1 MAFHQA
7 QNHLH
12 ALTQYCATLAEE
24 NDLLSHNNTWSMRE
38 LSVRLHQ
45 CQDVGHHLECAESRC
60 AELMCELECE
70 KEAHA
75 HTVATQLDARQR
87 LEKDVADRDVMLERI
102 TKHQKALVAHNAKL
116 ESRIVLMEAARKESV
131 AKLEASKKESV
142 AKLEASKKESV
153 AKLEAARK
161 ESVAKLEAARKESV
175 AKLEAAR
182 KESGGV
188 GKMKKKYEVLMNRAA
203 AIMEEQSEARSRLDS
218 KLLDLEAYNV
228 DFEVCNSQLK
238 DRITD
243 LEQTND
249 TIGVLL
255 AVALKERDDARTEF
269 ESRVMCLEEDV
280 KRARSAKVKIDDVA
294 KQLQVASAMLK
305 K

>member
-161 ESVAKLEAARKESV
+161 ESVAKLEAARKES
-175 AKLEAAR
+175 
-182 KESGGV
+182 GGV